1 MGSCSSG
8 IHTPPIVIFLTLNF
22 AQAACR
28 TSPAALRVAPFIA
41 PIRLL
46 LLEVF
51 CSSTLSTEGVWDIAT
66 PAPLKFSH
74 THTDSEIFPHFKV
87 TRMWHAHLLHGALPG
102 TRCCGPQESGGGGW
116 DQAGWGR
123 RRLLQPC
130 QSMTLKFSQSKNEI
144 VLSWALLHS
153 MWHLALAQT
162 ECLCECDAWAALCP
176 QAACEIL
183 SHL

>member
-102 TRCCGPQESGGGGW
+102 TRCCGPQESGGGGL
-116 DQAGWGR
+116 GSGR
-123 RRLLQPC
+123 VGKEAPPP
-130 QSMTLKFSQSKNEI
+130 TLPVNDSEI
-144 VLSWALLHS
+144 FPIQKRNCAELGL
-153 MWHLALAQT
+153 
-162 ECLCECDAWAALCP
+162 AALHVAPCIGP
-176 QAACEIL
+176 NRMPL
-183 SHL
+183 